1 MSGRRGAGG
10 CGPPAP
16 RLRLLCTPAGPHPP
30 ASRLGQRDAQGGGR
44 DDGAVTGEGQLAADS
59 RKGELSARLVAVRER
74 IAAACAVAGRD
85 PGEVTLVAVTK
96 TFPASDVRLL
106 YELGVRDVGE
116 NRDQEAAPK
125 AAECADL
132 APELTWHFVGQL
144 QTNKAASVVRYA
156 RVVHSVDRLRLAR
169 VLGQQARKA
178 GRVVTCLIQV
188 SLDAHPDPGRAGA
201 APVQIPEL
209 AAAVAAEEGLILGG
223 VMAIAPLGVPPAQA
237 FAPLPAAAAAV
248 REIRPEAAMISA
260 GMSGDMEAAIAV
272 GATHVRVGTALLG
285 DRPSF
290 VR

>member
-1 MSGRRGAGG
+1 MPGPGRRGA
-10 CGPPAP
+10 
-16 RLRLLCTPAGPHPP
+16 R
-30 ASRLGQRDAQGGGR
+30 GGGR
-44 DDGAVTGEGQLAADS
+44 DDGAVTCEEQPDVVS
-59 RKGELSARLVAVRER
+59 RRDELSGRLAAVRER
-74 IAAACAVAGRD
+74 IAAACAAAGRD
-85 PGEVTLVAVTK
+85 PAEVTLVAVTK

-144 QTNKAASVVRYA
+144 QTNKAGSVVRYA
-156 RVVHSVDRLRLAR
+156 RVVHSVDRLRLVRALAGHAR
-169 VLGQQARKA
+169 RA
-178 GRVVTCLIQV
+178 GRVITCLVQV

-201 APVQIPEL
+201 APAQAPEV
-209 AAAVAAEEGLILGG
+209 AAAIAAEQGLLLGG
-223 VMAIAPLGVPPAQA
+223 VMAIAPLGMPPAQA
-237 FAPLPAAAAAV
+237 FAPLPAIAAAI